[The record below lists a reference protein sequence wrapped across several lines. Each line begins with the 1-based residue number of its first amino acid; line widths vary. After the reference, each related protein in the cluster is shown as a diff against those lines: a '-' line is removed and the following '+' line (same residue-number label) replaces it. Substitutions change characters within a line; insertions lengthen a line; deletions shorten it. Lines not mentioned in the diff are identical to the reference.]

1 MTDRVRT
8 RDDLR
13 VLVCPPDGPVLR
25 NDRDAA
31 DVLGEA
37 FGEDAALVVLPVQR
51 LDPGFFTLATGIAG
65 AIVQKF
71 AQYGLRLVIR
81 GDVSEYLAGS
91 STFSAFV
98 READRGHQLWF
109 VADDAEFRARLASR
123 GLNAIELVTPRQQN

>member
-1 MTDRVRT
+1 MTDHVST
-8 RDDLR
+8 HDDLR
-13 VLVCPPDGPVLR
+13 VLVCAPGGPVLR

-31 DVLGEA
+31 DVIGEA
-37 FGEDAALVVLPVQR
+37 FGEDAALIVLPVER

-81 GDVSEYLAGS
+81 GDVSEHLARS
-91 STFSAFV
+91 SAFSAFV

-109 VADDAEFRARLASR
+109 VADDAELRARLASR
-123 GLNAIELVTPRQQN
+123 GVNAVPLVTPRRQN